1 MIIFQLVKNVSL
13 CFTMVLNTFI
23 TFLDLHYEITQSV
36 INESFIIID
45 SIFMLLLGKKV
56 HKKDWEIT

>member
-1 MIIFQLVKNVSL
+1 MIIFQLVKNVNL